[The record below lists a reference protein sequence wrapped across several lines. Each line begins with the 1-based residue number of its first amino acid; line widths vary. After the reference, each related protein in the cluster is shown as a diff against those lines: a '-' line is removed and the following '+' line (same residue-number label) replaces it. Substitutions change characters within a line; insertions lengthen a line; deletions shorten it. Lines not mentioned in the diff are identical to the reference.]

1 MSADK
6 KLTMLLLGVYG
17 MEVVECGGVLAKNVL
32 SGGKS
37 YASIMLS
44 REETRSQ
51 VLEAAATLQVEMYF
65 PEFVS
70 GEVQVDG
77 PSKKKIIRIIRET
90 KPDIIIT
97 QDPEHSYHDLDP
109 DRRLAMLLILE
120 SIALAGRDYALAE
133 MEGLSPHPVPTIYYM
148 TPEKPN
154 CIVDIAD
161 VWDLKERAMDKL
173 AAQMAFSGQHYRHY
187 YSEDHLKFI
196 VPNWSELKDDYAR
209 GREMHRQLDRVVHMS
224 QGAAS
229 HSHFAVA
236 ESYRRQGLFQLNN
249 LVE

>member
-1 MSADK
+1 VKA
-6 KLTMLLLGVYG
+6 
-17 MEVVECGGVLAKNVL
+17 
-32 SGGKS
+32 GGKS
-37 YASIMLS
+37 FASIMLS

-51 VLEAAATLQVEMYF
+51 VREAAAVLGVDMYF
-65 PEFVS
+65 PEFIS

-77 PSKKKIIRIIRET
+77 PSKKKLIRIIRET
-90 KPDIIIT
+90 RPDIIIT

-148 TPEKPN
+148 TPENPN

-161 VWDLKERAMDKL
+161 VWDLKEQAMDTL
-173 AAQMAFSGQHYRHY
+173 TNQMAFSGQHYQQY

-196 VPNWSELKDDYAR
+196 VPNWSELMDDYMR
-209 GREMHRQLDRVVHMS
+209 GREMHRQLDRVVHMAH
-224 QGAAS
+224 GASA

-236 ESYRRQGLFQLNN
+236 ESFRRQGLFHLDN
-249 LVE
+249 LIR

>member
-1 MSADK
+1 MAEK
-6 KLTMLLLGVYG
+6 ELTMLLLGVYG
-17 MEVVECGGVLAKNVL
+17 MEVVECGGVLAKNVK

-44 REETRSQ
+44 REEIRPQ
-51 VLEAAATLQVEMYF
+51 VRDAAAVLGVEMYF
-65 PEFVS
+65 PAFIS

-77 PSKKKIIRIIRET
+77 PSKKKLIRIIRET
-90 KPDIIIT
+90 RPDIIIT

-148 TPEKPN
+148 TPENPN

-161 VWDLKERAMDKL
+161 VWDAKEQAMDKL
-173 AAQMAFSGQHYRHY
+173 SSQMAFSGRHY
-187 YSEDHLKFI
+187 QHCYSEDHLKFI

-209 GREMHRQLDRVVHMS
+209 GREMHRQLDWVGHMA
-224 QGAAS
+224 QGASA

-236 ESYRRQGLFQLNN
+236 ESYRRQGLFHLAN
-249 LVE
+249 LIQ